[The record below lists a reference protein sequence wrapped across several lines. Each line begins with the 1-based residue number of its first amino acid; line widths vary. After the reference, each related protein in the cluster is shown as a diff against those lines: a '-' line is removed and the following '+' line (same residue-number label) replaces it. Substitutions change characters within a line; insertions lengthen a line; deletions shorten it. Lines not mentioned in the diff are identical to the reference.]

1 MTPEELAKQLVPE
14 YRSMRQALMQRIV
27 LTIQGNIQR
36 RTHVRTGNLRRSWTS
51 RVEKSGE
58 RGVIGTTVAYAPF
71 QRNHPAEEGLEDSL
85 TEIQQLAR
93 DAGEELF
100 TRVSR

>member
-1 MTPEELAKQLVPE
+1 MTPEELAKRLTPE
-14 YRSMRQALMQRIV
+14 YQRMRQALMSRIV

-71 QRNHPAEEGLEDSL
+71 QRNRPAEEGLEDSL

-100 TRVSR
+100 ARVSR